1 MRLGYSKRAVRH
13 IADIFDYI
21 HNDNPE
27 AAAMVVAR
35 IRATAQA
42 LSLFPQMGH
51 VGHLSGTLEHK
62 VKRLPYVI
70 VYRVEIG
77 DTDRVVILGVYHAHQ
92 QRG

>member
-1 MRLGYSKRAVRH
+1 MRLRYSDRAAGH
-13 IADIFDYI
+13 IAAIFDYI
-21 HNDNPE
+21 RADNSE
-27 AAAMVVAR
+27 AATMVVAR
-35 IRATAQA
+35 IRAAAQA
-42 LSLFPQMGH
+42 LSIFPQMGH

-77 DTDRVVILGVYHAHQ
+77 DTDQVVILGVYHVHQ